1 MNWLVFTCF
10 DELDSFASF
19 ELRRIGHPWL
29 CAALMLALAFVAC
42 VTSGGASARTTS
54 DVSSHH
60 ILSSCP
66 SGSERTQSMVEN
78 FLTNPRGTEAR
89 QETGTTGL
97 SPDQIQLVQDENV
110 CQQLNQE
117 YDSQEFSDY
126 NIAYYKAGNFYF
138 VAQVLKQPDD
148 PNIVVSGLSMI
159 YIYDENLTFIKGYS
173 G

>member
-1 MNWLVFTCF
+1 MRRFAIILVLLFT
-10 DELDSFASF
+10 ELHTVNGLPLHHSDSRTDSLLL
-19 ELRRIGHPWL
+19 EQE
-29 CAALMLALAFVAC
+29 AC
-42 VTSGGASARTTS
+42 PA
-54 DVSSHH
+54 
-60 ILSSCP
+60 
-66 SGSERTQSMVEN
+66 GSERAYEMVEN

-159 YIYDENLTFIKGYS
+159 HIYDENLTFIKGYS